1 MKRVIISI
9 LICFPLVGMG
19 QKKIIAQA
27 KDYIKSGKNLDK
39 AEVLM
44 ADLLK
49 DSVSRENEQ
58 VWLLLFEAQQK
69 QYEQGNE
76 KLYLK
81 EKYDTAALFLMG
93 RRMFA
98 TLEGLDS
105 LEMIPDA
112 KGRVRLKNREHSA
125 EVLNQYRPN
134 LFNGGVFFLKKQDF
148 AHAFDFFDTY
158 IACASKPMFARFR
171 YGEWD
176 KLMPQAAY
184 WATYCGYKMQQPQL
198 TLRHVYLALK
208 DTAREVYLL
217 QYLAETY
224 KLEKDTARYV
234 QTLREGFEKFPTS
247 PFFFPHLISYY
258 GQENAYEKALETCNR
273 ALQVDSTNRI
283 FRFAKG
289 SLLLTMGRYQESLD
303 INKALIADNDTLP
316 DVYLNAG
323 LALFNQAIE
332 LDKNVQVSQKARN
345 RILDFYRNALP
356 YLEKYRALA
365 PQQKEKWALP
375 LYTIYLNLNMGKQF
389 DEIDKLL

>member
-1 MKRVIISI
+1 
-9 LICFPLVGMG
+9 MG

-49 DSVSRENEQ
+49 DSVSRKNEQ

-98 TLEGLDS
+98 TLEGLDL

-112 KGRVRLKNREHSA
+112 KGRVRLKNREHIA

-289 SLLLTMGRYQESLD
+289 SLLLTMGCYQESLD

>member
-1 MKRVIISI
+1 
-9 LICFPLVGMG
+9 MG
-19 QKKIIAQA
+19 QKKIIVQA

-49 DSVSRENEQ
+49 DSVSRKNEQ

-93 RRMFA
+93 RRMFT

-171 YGEWD
+171 YDEWD

>member
-1 MKRVIISI
+1 
-9 LICFPLVGMG
+9 MG

-49 DSVSRENEQ
+49 DSVSRKNEQ

-176 KLMPQAAY
+176 KLMSQAAY

-283 FRFAKG
+283 FRFVKG

-345 RILDFYRNALP
+345 RILDFYRKALP